1 MSRRHDKKDLHLI
14 TGHKYLKNDPYH
26 KLRTLPRMRYLTH
39 LPTDIK
45 ASVDTYI
52 QTQPIYANR
61 CWYNSHKLHLHN
73 PKINVEHGYY
83 FPKRISEDKEYK
95 NQKKRWELM
104 YKYLETHNFI
114 DGDTKKLIVYPN
126 DALYPHMKHFRK
138 GKGEFYE
145 TDEKPLPKY
154 FFWNEDYQTYL
165 PLHRHSWNSYNG
177 VHFDIM
183 CGFLKEE
190 DYDTNWIYYFNTDY
204 SSNYKNWKMK
214 RLLAIENY
222 INTIGVVGDF
232 NSTRNIN
239 TQTTSQRFI
248 KTNWKQSRGYLNG

>member
-1 MSRRHDKKDLHLI
+1 MNRRHDRKDLHLI

-39 LPTDIK
+39 LPTVIK

-61 CWYNSHKLHLHN
+61 CWFNSHKLHLHN

-138 GKGEFYE
+138 GEGEFYE
-145 TDEKPLPKY
+145 TDEKLIY
-154 FFWNEDYQTYL
+154 HYIDTL
-165 PLHRHSWNSYNG
+165 GIL
-177 VHFDIM
+177 IM
-183 CGFLKEE
+183 VYILILCAGFLRKKIMIRIG
-190 DYDTNWIYYFNTDY
+190 Y
-204 SSNYKNWKMK
+204 
-214 RLLAIENY
+214 
-222 INTIGVVGDF
+222 TISIRIIVLTIRIG
-232 NSTRNIN
+232 
-239 TQTTSQRFI
+239 
-248 KTNWKQSRGYLNG
+248 K